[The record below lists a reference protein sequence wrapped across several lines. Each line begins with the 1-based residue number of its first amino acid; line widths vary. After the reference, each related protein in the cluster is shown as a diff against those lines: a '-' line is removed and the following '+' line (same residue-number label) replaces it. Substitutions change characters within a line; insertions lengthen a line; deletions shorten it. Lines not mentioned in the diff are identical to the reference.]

1 VAALRFG
8 VGMAVVMSAVSV
20 GAATAGAAPD
30 PGLATAAPV
39 QPRILLWGTGAFV
52 GRDAFAAWLQQHHE
66 RYESWAATHPAALTV
81 LTQSTVP
88 VGFRPSQLAATP
100 RVREPQAF
108 VPPMS
113 VSGPRRRFGLD
124 MLLLVLGA
132 AIAAAAVTLP
142 MRDTSG
148 SAVVYA
154 FAERRLAIFTTG
166 TAILI
171 GVAIAKVLG

>member
-1 VAALRFG
+1 
-8 VGMAVVMSAVSV
+8 MAVVATAVCL
-20 GAATAGAAPD
+20 GAATAGAATD

-52 GRDAFAAWLQQHHE
+52 GRDAFEGWLRRHHE
-66 RYESWAATHPAALTV
+66 RWASWAATHPAALAV
-81 LTQSTVP
+81 LTRSTVP
-88 VGFRPSQLAATP
+88 LGFRPSQLATTP
-100 RVREPQAF
+100 RPRKPQAF
-108 VPPMS
+108 APPVSVPAPH
-113 VSGPRRRFGLD
+113 RRFGLD
-124 MLLLVLGA
+124 VLLLLLGA
-132 AIAAAAVTLP
+132 ALAAAAVTLP

-154 FAERRLAIFTTG
+154 FAERRLAIFTAG